1 MLCKQRLH
9 LYGQRLHLIVRLSRE
24 EIAHDGHDAAKE
36 TVIIVTLL
44 APVDSDG
51 IVECRWFWI
60 AEYLLQFLLLPPDS
74 LNDSFLVVLHPDNAE
89 GDCIVWRIIR
99 EHKRVLG
106 SVISRHGRAF
116 KQA

>member
-24 EIAHDGHDAAKE
+24 EIAHDGHDAVKE

-60 AEYLLQFLLLPPDS
+60 AEYLLQFLLLPPDA
-74 LNDSFLVVLHPDNAE
+74 LNDSFLVVLHPDNAK